1 MLLCPGFPAADVCSG
16 GFYRQHVCAA
26 LPQPGTFDSGRQN
39 RQGSWRHRLRGL
51 RVPAPRG
58 IESGLP
64 ASLSDST
71 DFHIIQGE
79 MAIPVDPF
87 PILLGHE
94 GAGEI
99 VAVGRKVRNY
109 QVGNRFINPPYRKT
123 TDRYGATWG
132 AMADYGV
139 VQDQQAMREDGLSPC
154 AFQYQVPCC

>member
-1 MLLCPGFPAADVCSG
+1 
-16 GFYRQHVCAA
+16 
-26 LPQPGTFDSGRQN
+26 
-39 RQGSWRHRLRGL
+39 
-51 RVPAPRG
+51 
-58 IESGLP
+58 
-64 ASLSDST
+64 
-71 DFHIIQGE
+71 